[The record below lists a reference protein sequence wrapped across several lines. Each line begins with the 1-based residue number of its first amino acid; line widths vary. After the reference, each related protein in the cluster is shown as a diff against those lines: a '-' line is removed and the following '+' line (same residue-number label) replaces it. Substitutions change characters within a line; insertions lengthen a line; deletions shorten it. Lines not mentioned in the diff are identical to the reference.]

1 MPRTDVALLLMCRR
15 QASSKCGINQ
25 ISVHD
30 LSYVIWVIRNL
41 PEAKP
46 LSSIDGHCM
55 SIVTTTIICYSVDR

>member
-1 MPRTDVALLLMCRR
+1 MPRTDVALVLMGRR

-46 LSSIDGHCM
+46 LCVPLM
-55 SIVTTTIICYSVDR
+55 VIVCP